1 MRSVAFSI
9 YKVLTLW
16 NVGGWE
22 GHADK
27 CALDPAGMGVQCLR
41 EYMSYILSGGC
52 ALNVHTAN
60 QVRRRGYQES
70 GLNRS
75 LWQRPHQDMPGIREL
90 GDESGDMT
98 RHAERTPL
106 LDAAT
111 KSPRTS

>member
-1 MRSVAFSI
+1 MGC
-9 YKVLTLW
+9 
-16 NVGGWE
+16 GGWE

-27 CALDPAGMGVQCLR
+27 CALEAAGMGVQCLR
-41 EYMSYILSGGC
+41 EYMSYILSGVRT
-52 ALNVHTAN
+52 LNDHTAN

-75 LWQRPHQDMPGIREL
+75 VWQRPHQDMPGIREL
-90 GDESGDMT
+90 GDESGDMA

-111 KSPRTS
+111 KPPRTS